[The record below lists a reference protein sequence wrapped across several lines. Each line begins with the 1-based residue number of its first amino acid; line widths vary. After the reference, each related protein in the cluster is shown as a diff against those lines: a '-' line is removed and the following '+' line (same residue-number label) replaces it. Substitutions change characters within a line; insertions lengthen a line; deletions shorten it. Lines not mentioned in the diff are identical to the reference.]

1 MHAVMSILKE
11 TMINLVE
18 EKSLIN
24 TANTLLLELLET
36 KLRTTDAFD
45 TCENNCR
52 PHQDSLAKERAQ

>member
-11 TMINLVE
+11 T
-18 EKSLIN
+18 KSLIN

-52 PHQDSLAKERAQ
+52 PHQDSLAKERAQY